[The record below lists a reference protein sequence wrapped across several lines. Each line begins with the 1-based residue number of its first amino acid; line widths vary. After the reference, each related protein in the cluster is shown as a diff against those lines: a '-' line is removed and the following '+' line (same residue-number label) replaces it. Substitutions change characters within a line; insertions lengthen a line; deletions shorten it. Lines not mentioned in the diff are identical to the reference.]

1 MFILSHYSTTV
12 SCYQVQTLY
21 VVMLL
26 LLVFYDCDC
35 VQLGGGREGEG
46 GREKGGGR
54 EGEREG
60 KDGRKRRER
69 ERKRE
74 EMIKSS

>member
-12 SCYQVQTLY
+12 SYYQVQTLC

-35 VQLGGGREGEG
+35 VQLGGGRERG

-69 ERKRE
+69 ERERR
-74 EMIKSS
+74 